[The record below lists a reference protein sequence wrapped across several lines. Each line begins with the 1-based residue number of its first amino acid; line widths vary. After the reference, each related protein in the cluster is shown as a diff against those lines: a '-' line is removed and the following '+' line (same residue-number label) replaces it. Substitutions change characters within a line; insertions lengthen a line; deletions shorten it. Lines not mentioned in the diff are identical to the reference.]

1 MGAVAL
7 SETAAVMSRAR
18 GERYPRCRL
27 RRRRNRRSLARVERL
42 GPSRPWS
49 RFAPVGGNVH
59 HLSPEAQAYFP
70 KKGCEVLLPVR
81 PLAIHVF
88 KRVACKEDR
97 AFSRDLLSG
106 RVPFDPESAP
116 GSSARPPVHMHAHA
130 SQLHLARIAS
140 VLRSKS
146 PLARGGAPTRIC
158 HREWLT
164 GPFRRAHE
172 THRERTGI
180 VPT

>member
-1 MGAVAL
+1 MGGVGCAAAETGHRLHELRGWARAAHGAASHLLVA
-7 SETAAVMSRAR
+7 MCIYRR
-18 GERYPRCRL
+18 RL
-27 RRRRNRRSLARVERL
+27 RLISRRRAVRYYC
-42 GPSRPWS
+42 
-49 RFAPVGGNVH
+49 
-59 HLSPEAQAYFP
+59 SPPPGDPCVQE
-70 KKGCEVLLPVR
+70 
-81 PLAIHVF
+81 
-88 KRVACKEDR
+88 VACKEDR

-106 RVPFDPESAP
+106 RVPFDPEASAP

-146 PLARGGAPTRIC
+146 PLARSGAPTRIC